1 MAREEATE
9 QSLKSVNEVNC
20 VDENTTIAN
29 ANLATTAD
37 HAGRNISAYIQAE
50 LLQVQAHTGQH
61 LEQSHFLLRGLV
73 NQCWTGWV
81 ALWPLAVIDEMK
93 GTAL

>member
-1 MAREEATE
+1 MAWEEATE
-9 QSLKSVNEVNC
+9 QSLKSVDELSC
-20 VDENTTIAN
+20 VDENTTAAN

-37 HAGRNISAYIQAE
+37 HPGWNISAYIQAK

-61 LEQSHFLLRGLV
+61 LEQSHFLLCGLV
-73 NQCWTGWV
+73 NQGWTGWI
-81 ALWPLAVIDEMK
+81 ALWPLAVINEMK